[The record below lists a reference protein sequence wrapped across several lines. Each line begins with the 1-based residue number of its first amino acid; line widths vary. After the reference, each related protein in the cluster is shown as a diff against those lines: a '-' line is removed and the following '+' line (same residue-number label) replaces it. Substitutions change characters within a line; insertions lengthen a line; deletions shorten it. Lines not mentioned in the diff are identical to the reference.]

1 MRLALLATA
10 ATLIALPALADPPQ
24 QPPLQQKL
32 QTLNQAIGDMTNRVT
47 NALGGVQTNLGADV
61 THIQQATN
69 EVLQEM
75 MRQAADQKKADD
87 AALADAHKD
96 ADARVAAEKKADDAK
111 VADLTRQLTEARKPK
126 EPPMCINGPQS
137 PKQLMDLRNLRD
149 FTGPGF
155 PHSEPAPGH
164 K

>member
-1 MRLALLATA
+1 MREVLFVTA
-10 ATLIALPALADPPQ
+10 AMLIALPAFADPPQ
-24 QPPLQQKL
+24 PPPLQQKL

-69 EVLQEM
+69 DVLQEIT
-75 MRQAADQKKADD
+75 RQAADQKKADD

-96 ADARVAAEKKADDAK
+96 ADARVAAAKKADDVKLAALQRR
-111 VADLTRQLTEARKPK
+111 VDDQARQLLHVAPS
-126 EPPMCINGPQS
+126 EPPMCINGPMS
-137 PKQLMDLRNLRD
+137 PDQLKKL
-149 FTGPGF
+149 